1 MKEVRKRIKGGLV
14 GIAYGDAFGM
24 PSEMWTPD
32 KIKKEF
38 GRINTF
44 LQGHPDNSI
53 SSRLIKGEVTDDTIN
68 SVLVVEML
76 YENAGKVDPY
86 LFIEKLKKWMD
97 TSEKYASVVG
107 PSTAKA
113 ISLIEKGV
121 SIQETGKT
129 GTTNGGAM
137 KILPLGFKEASK
149 GGERDDDRLVGE
161 VTKLCLPTHNT
172 SCAISGAAAI
182 AAGGA
187 AAVRGMDS
195 VGEIYEYMQRMA
207 EKGSTHGYQ
216 TAGPSVKK
224 RMELGRYFAD
234 NYSKEQALGKIY
246 DYIGTGLPTVE
257 SIPAAG
263 ALFYMAKGDP
273 VACAEYAANIGGDT
287 DTIGAMAC
295 GICGAYSGIG
305 AFRKEDIQML
315 ESVNGICFDRLTDM
329 LLG

>member
-1 MKEVRKRIKGGLV
+1 MKEIRERIKGGLV

-32 KIKKEF
+32 KVKKEF

-44 LQGHPDNSI
+44 LPGHPDNFI
-53 SSRLIKGEVTDDTIN
+53 SSKLIKGEVTDDTIN
-68 SVLVVEML
+68 SVLVIEML

-97 TSEKYASVVG
+97 TSEKSTSVVG

-137 KILPLGFKEASK
+137 KILPVGFKEASREW
-149 GGERDDDRLVGE
+149 ERDDDRLLRE

-172 SCAISGAAAI
+172 SCAISGAAGI

-195 VGEIYEYMQRMA
+195 VGEIYEYMQSMA
-207 EKGSTHGYQ
+207 EKGSSHGYQ
-216 TAGPSVKK
+216 AAGPSVKK

-234 NYSKEQALGKIY
+234 NFPEEQALEMIY
-246 DYIGTGLPTVE
+246 DYIGTGLSTAE
-257 SIPAAG
+257 SVPAAC
-263 ALFYMAKGDP
+263 ALFYMAKGNP
-273 VACAEYAANIGGDT
+273 VACAKYAANIGGDT

-295 GICGAYSGIG
+295 GICGAYAGIG